1 MGRIAIPSSPASV
14 RILHLTDPHLF
25 ADRTAT
31 LRGTVTYSSLQRVLE
46 HVQSAEWS
54 ADLVALTGDLVQ
66 DDSRGAYA
74 HLASLVRTLQ
84 LPVLTVPG
92 NHDVRSLMQSMLQ
105 APHFDY
111 CGSTHRNNWLIV
123 GVDSC
128 LDESAAGHVS
138 DAELGR
144 LGDTIAAS
152 DAPHVL
158 ICLHHPPV
166 KLGSLWLDSVGLA
179 NGPQFLQAVARS
191 GRVRAVLF
199 GHAHQAFEA
208 TEGSCQIIGT
218 PSTCRQFKVGS
229 DEFALDDQPPAYR
242 RIELHAD
249 GGVES
254 ALIWVADQPG
264 E

>member
-1 MGRIAIPSSPASV
+1 M
-14 RILHLTDPHLF
+14 F
-25 ADRTAT
+25 ADRDAT

-46 HVQSAEWS
+46 HVQDASWK

-74 HLASLVRTLQ
+74 HVASLIESLQ

-92 NHDVRSLMQSMLQ
+92 NHDVRALMQEMLQ
-105 APHFDY
+105 APKFDY
-111 CGSTHRNNWLIV
+111 CGSSRRNDWLIV

-128 LDESAAGHVS
+128 VTDSAAGQVS

-152 DAPHVL
+152 DARHVL
-158 ICLHHPPV
+158 VCLHHPPV
-166 KLGSLWLDSVGLA
+166 KLGSTWLDSVGLA
-179 NGPQFLQAVARS
+179 NGPQFLQAVSRS
-191 GRVRAVLF
+191 GRVRAVVF
-199 GHAHQAFEA
+199 GHAHQAFDA
-208 TEGSCQIIGT
+208 TDGDFRIIGT

-242 RIELHAD
+242 RMELLPD
-249 GGVES
+249 GRVES
-254 ALIWVADQPG
+254 ELIWVQDRPG